1 MLEFFLKEIEM
12 VTAIIGFTLA
22 MVFYNPLFGS
32 NRRFP
37 DLSEYENHMADDVH
51 FNGKENE

>member
-1 MLEFFLKEIEM
+1 M